1 MVTNVVADD
10 ILQSDTNPSKA
21 LGLAGFLIRIRLL
34 LGLVCGITLGVF
46 HHQSGA
52 GLAAGVG
59 LLYFVPIWYTKIV
72 INADLDSKGG
82 LNNIQTTGVLNS
94 VALMALVWI
103 TLFTWFH
110 QDLLPAEQ
118 PQSSSPLLDNAGDS
132 LSLQRI
138 SASSTSDQRLAEE
151 TNPLHEL

>member
-1 MVTNVVADD
+1 MVTNVVVDD
-10 ILQSDTNPSKA
+10 VLPPDTNPTKA
-21 LGLAGFLIRIRLL
+21 LGLAGFLIRLRLL
-34 LGLVCGITLGVF
+34 LGLVGGITLGVF

-52 GLAAGVG
+52 GLAAGIG

-72 INADLDSKGG
+72 INADLDSKAG
-82 LNNIQTTGVLNS
+82 LNNIKTAGILNS

-110 QDLLPAEQ
+110 QDLLPAD
-118 PQSSSPLLDNAGDS
+118 SPLLDNVDDS
-132 LSLQRI
+132 LSLQRLTT
-138 SASSTSDQRLAEE
+138 SSTSDQRLGEE